1 MAISKLRQRCILAKL
16 RGYTSTKN
24 GDVFSPTGTK
34 LACSGGGKYRT
45 FSINVKGDPL
55 PVKVHQFIAYL
66 KYGRLAL
73 GSNVVVRHSN
83 DDQND
88 NRWDNIRIGTQ
99 SNNMM
104 DQPRSVRV
112 ARARH
117 AASGNKK
124 LSDAQV
130 RALLADR
137 ANGMKYAELMAKYKV
152 AKSTVSYIVNGK
164 TYRGTKR

>member
-1 MAISKLRQRCILAKL
+1 VAISKLRQRCIIAKL
-16 RGYTSTKN
+16 RGYTATQS
-24 GDVFSPTGTK
+24 GDVISPTGTV
-34 LACSGGGKYRT
+34 LACTGGGKYNT

-55 PVKVHQFIAYL
+55 PVKVHQFVAYL
-66 KYGRLAL
+66 KYGRRAL
-73 GSNVVVRHSN
+73 GENVVVRHSN
-83 DDQND
+83 DNRRD
-88 NRWDNIRIGTQ
+88 NSFLNIRIGTQ

-117 AASGNKK
+117 AAKSNKK
-124 LSDAQV
+124 LSDAQI

-137 ANGMKYAELMAKYKV
+137 AGGMKYAELMAKYKV

-164 TYRGTKR
+164 TYRGTAR